1 MALVGPNPIAAILAA
16 RQAGAGAPQPNL
28 NQQPAL
34 PGGGPDRASDLV
46 TQASQILQ
54 RALVVENDPVEKEAI
69 SKIVALLH
77 GFAARE
83 QKQRDAAM
91 GAGPA
96 VQMLRRSQG

>member
-1 MALVGPNPIAAILAA
+1 MAMNPLAA
-16 RQAGAGAPQPNL
+16 LLAAHAQSQGAPAGPTGPIPTDGDDAAPNEL
-28 NQQPAL
+28 VS
-34 PGGGPDRASDLV
+34 RASQLLSK
-46 TQASQILQ
+46 AIGL
-54 RALVVENDPVEKEAI
+54 EKDPVEREAL

-96 VQMLRRSQG
+96 VQLLRRQQG

>member
-1 MALVGPNPIAAILAA
+1 MAFAGPSPLAALLAA
-16 RQAGAGAPQPNL
+16 RGQSAPQ
-28 NQQPAL
+28 QDS
-34 PGGGPDRASDLV
+34 GPDNAADLV
-46 TQASQILQ
+46 NQASQILQ
-54 RALVVENDPVEKEAI
+54 RALAVEKDPVEKEGIA
-69 SKIVALLH
+69 KIVALLH

>member
-1 MALVGPNPIAAILAA
+1 MAFGSNPLAA
-16 RQAGAGAPQPNL
+16 LLASR
-28 NQQPAL
+28 
-34 PGGGPDRASDLV
+34 GGGPAPDSQDSGPDNASALV
-46 TQASQILQ
+46 NQASQILQ
-54 RALVVENDPVEKEAI
+54 RALAAEKDPVEREGLA
-69 SKIVALLH
+69 KIVALLH